1 MLFVLLCYYKNSW
14 CGAHFAF
21 TICRSWFLA
30 GDSDRNNF
38 GMAFM
43 KKKMLLWFVLCA
55 VAPVWAQGNSKLVEL
70 EHKLAAIEEKT
81 ESMREGKEEILTD
94 LHDMDP
100 TIRPQTCAALNQS
113 VNAIKTDISELQQ
126 EIAYLEQPPQY
137 SLLDEQQKAR
147 LVEQKM
153 FIAQHN
159 PAIDCQNL

>member
-1 MLFVLLCYYKNSW
+1 
-14 CGAHFAF
+14 
-21 TICRSWFLA
+21 
-30 GDSDRNNF
+30 
-38 GMAFM
+38 M

-55 VAPVWAQGNSKLVEL
+55 APVWAQGNSKLVEL
-70 EHKLAAIEEKT
+70 EHRLAAIEIKT
-81 ESMREGKEEILTD
+81 ESMREGKEELLAD

-113 VNAIKTDISELQQ
+113 VSAIKTDITELQE
-126 EIAYLEQPPQY
+126 EIAYLEQPSQY
-137 SLLDEQQKAR
+137 ALLDEQQKAR